1 MCDQLRN
8 NLPRRGND
16 VVCNHRRIMQR
27 LTTLDEFL
35 DDPAKSTR
43 INRLAIP
50 ITPSGSNV
58 SGNTNREPRH
68 AFFQ

>member
-8 NLPRRGND
+8 NLPGRRDD
-16 VVCNHRRIMQR
+16 VVCDHRRIMQR

-35 DDPAKSTR
+35 YDPAKSTR
-43 INRLAIP
+43 KNHLTIP